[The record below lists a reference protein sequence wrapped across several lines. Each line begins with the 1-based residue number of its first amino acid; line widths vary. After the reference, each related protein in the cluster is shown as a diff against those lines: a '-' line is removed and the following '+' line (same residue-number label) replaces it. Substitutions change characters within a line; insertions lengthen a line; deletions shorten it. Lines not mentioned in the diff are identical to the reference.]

1 MPISTVNA
9 ASAEGTDVSG
19 VRPAIAQ
26 YSRCTDFDWPRAA
39 TDNADYL
46 VILNR
51 TGRTFLA
58 SSWEEGASLY
68 SLHSGMFL
76 MCMDNLS
83 TEWTL
88 LSSRLA
94 APAAPTE
101 ANAIMKEDRSMYKL
115 SPSQLGARFFK
126 DGRAIDSNP
135 YLNDADNFNG
145 FIRGWRTA
153 ESAHKARTQ
162 PHSA

>member
-1 MPISTVNA
+1 MQTSTVNA
-9 ASAEGTDVSG
+9 ASVEAFNWNG
-19 VRPAIAQ
+19 
-26 YSRCTDFDWPRAA
+26 AA

-94 APAAPTE
+94 AGAAPTE

-126 DGRAIDSNP
+126 DGRVIESNP

-145 FIRGWRTA
+145 FIRGYRTA
-153 ESAHKARTQ
+153 QSAFWARHQ